1 MDAKEFIDR
10 AVAQLTDN
18 QATVTVKEDQ
28 HGAIF
33 EIFSTNNALLIGKH
47 HVTIDSLRVIAK
59 ALGFKGKYR
68 IKVILRER
76 QYVSPKEA

>member
-28 HGAIF
+28 HGAF
-33 EIFSTNNALLIGKH
+33 LKFLALTML
-47 HVTIDSLRVIAK
+47 
-59 ALGFKGKYR
+59 Y
-68 IKVILRER
+68 
-76 QYVSPKEA
+76 